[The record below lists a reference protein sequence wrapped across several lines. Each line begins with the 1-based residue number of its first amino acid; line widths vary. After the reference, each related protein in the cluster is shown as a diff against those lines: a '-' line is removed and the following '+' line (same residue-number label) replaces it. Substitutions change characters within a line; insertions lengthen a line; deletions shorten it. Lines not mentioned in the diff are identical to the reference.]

1 MWSTF
6 PNSLQKYCGRVV
18 AVLISFNKKLPE
30 CVGLL
35 PKTVSALEN
44 RAENRVNSPVAP

>member
-18 AVLISFNKKLPE
+18 AAVWAAGGKEKQLAVWMN
-30 CVGLL
+30 
-35 PKTVSALEN
+35 
-44 RAENRVNSPVAP
+44 AERLTAFD